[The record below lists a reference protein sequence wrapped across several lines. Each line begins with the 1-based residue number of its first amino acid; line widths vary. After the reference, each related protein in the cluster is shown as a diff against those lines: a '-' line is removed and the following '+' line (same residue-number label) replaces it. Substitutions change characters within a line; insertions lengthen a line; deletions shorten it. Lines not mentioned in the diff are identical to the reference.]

1 MFTGIVT
8 GVGRIAAVEPQ
19 GEGVRIA
26 VDPGALNCHDV
37 AVGDSIAH
45 SGVCLTVVGKTEVA
59 GRPCLLYDV
68 SGETLSCT
76 VGLSEVGAR
85 VNLEKA
91 LRLGDPLGGHLV
103 TGHVDAVGEV
113 VEVRSLG
120 TSLFVRLLAPPL
132 VAPFLARKG
141 SIAVDGVSLTVND
154 VTDCPDGS
162 CLFAVN
168 LIPHTVAATNFDR
181 LTPGVRVNLEADPLA
196 RYGAR
201 LLAYARHFPKVARQ
215 LLAGESDEG

>member
-8 GVGRIAAVEPQ
+8 GVGRIAAVIPQ
-19 GEGVRIA
+19 EDGVRIA
-26 VDPGALNCHDV
+26 VDPGALDCHDV

-45 SGVCLTVVGKTEVA
+45 SGVCLTVVGRTEVD
-59 GRPCLLYDV
+59 GRLCLLYDV
-68 SGETLSCT
+68 SGETLACT
-76 VGLSEVGAR
+76 VGLTEVGAR

-91 LRLGDPLGGHLV
+91 LRLSDPLGGHLV

-113 VEVRSLG
+113 VEVRSVG
-120 TSLFVRLLAPPL
+120 SSRFVRLLAPPA
-132 VAPFLARKG
+132 VAPYIARKG
-141 SIAVDGVSLTVND
+141 SIAVDGVSLTVNE

-181 LTPGVRVNLEADPLA
+181 LAPGVRVNLEADPLA

-201 LLAYARHFPKVARQ
+201 LLAYAHRFPQTAAQILVG
-215 LLAGESDEG
+215 AGDEC